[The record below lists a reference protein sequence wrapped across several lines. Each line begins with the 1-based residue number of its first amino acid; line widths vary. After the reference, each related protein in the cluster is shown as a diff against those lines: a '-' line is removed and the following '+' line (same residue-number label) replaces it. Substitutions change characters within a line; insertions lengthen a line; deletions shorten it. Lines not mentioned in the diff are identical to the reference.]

1 MNDFKRDI
9 LKTLTNNPGVYY
21 IKAHGHDYVGSARN
35 LKNGN
40 GEELL

>member
-21 IKAHGHDYVGSARN
+21 IKAMDMIMSVVP
-35 LKNGN
+35 
-40 GEELL
+40 EI